1 MATTIRVWEGSITP
15 AYSATTWV
23 EFGGEK
29 VGGMEF
35 REDGWD
41 VQRTFYSTADGRI
54 VVHEVEF
61 GTVYTY
67 GNILVYKNLD
77 EACRRLVINKHYID
91 PYRKNY
97 WSLHIGDPDAPT
109 ITLEQLM
116 REREFE
122 NTLR

>member
-1 MATTIRVWEGSITP
+1 MATIRVWEGELTP

-23 EFGGEK
+23 AFEGEK

-35 REDGWD
+35 RENGWD
-41 VQRTFYSTADGRI
+41 VQRTFYSTVDGRC

-61 GTVYTY
+61 GAVYTY
-67 GNILVYKNLD
+67 GNVQIYSNLD
-77 EACRRLVINKHYID
+77 EACVRLGIHQHYID
-91 PYRKNY
+91 PYRRNF
-97 WSLHIGDPDAPT
+97 WSLHICDPDAPT
-109 ITLEQLM
+109 ITLEQLE